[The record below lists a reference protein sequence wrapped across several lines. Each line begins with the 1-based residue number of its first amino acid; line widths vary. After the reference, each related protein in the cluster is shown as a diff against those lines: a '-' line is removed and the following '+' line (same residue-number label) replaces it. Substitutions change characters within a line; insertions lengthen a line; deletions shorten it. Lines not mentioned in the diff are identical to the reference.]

1 VRLLVSLLV
10 GALLVGLLAAA
21 GLGFVLKSMPYH
33 TPQLQPPAVRLTSA
47 DIESFEAY
55 PPGVRAVPVLSWR
68 DVSLRPG
75 KLVMA
80 PARFATMLSAL
91 RRDGFHS
98 VRLGTLEA
106 LAQGRHVALPSRPV
120 LLTFDAGLATDWT
133 TVDPILQRY
142 GFTAVVFVNPAY
154 VALKS
159 PSYFLTRAELQ
170 EMAASGRWD
179 VGVQAP
185 YERSLVGAKPTAQ
198 AGSSRGPDVLESVTE
213 WRERAARDAHVARSQ
228 LEGITN
234 RPVTAYA
241 WPVLE
246 TKNPNTQQAP
256 QVLYGT
262 LHRVFPFVF
271 GPPAAGTAEFVAS
284 GAGRRPLP
292 RVRVTVADTL
302 ASLYTRL
309 RTGIPAPPPLHPLT
323 LPWIAAGGT
332 CHTSNG
338 RLILRGH
345 RFVLCTVSADGSRWR
360 DYQLKLRVT
369 SPGRVTV
376 VVQMRVSTAGRVE
389 VAVSR
394 TGIRVEEE
402 VGGHWSVLRQFTSG
416 LLAASGGAPPMLGQ
430 GPTPMTIR
438 VAGRFLVVQVGGVT
452 YIRQRISPAL
462 GRGIIALG
470 IAATTRSHRIG
481 FDRLQVS
488 QVAQGGHPG

>member
-1 VRLLVSLLV
+1 MRLLVSVLI

-33 TPQLQPPAVRLTSA
+33 TPQLQPPAVRLTPA

-68 DVSLRPG
+68 DVSVRPG
-75 KLVMA
+75 RLVMA

-106 LAQGRHVALPSRPV
+106 LAQGRHAALPTRPV

-133 TVDPILQRY
+133 TVNPILQRY
-142 GFTAVVFVNPAY
+142 GFTAVVFVNPAV

-170 EMAASGRWD
+170 AMAASGRWD

-185 YERSLVGAKPTAQ
+185 YERSLVAAKRAAQ
-198 AGSSRGPDVLESVTE
+198 VGSARGPAALESVTE
-213 WRERAARDAHVARSQ
+213 WRERTARDAQAVRSQ

-241 WPVLE
+241 WPVSE
-246 TKNPNTQQAP
+246 TKNPNAQQAP

-271 GPPAAGTAEFVAS
+271 GPPAAGTAEFVDR
-284 GAGRRPLP
+284 GAGGRPLP
-292 RVRVTVADTL
+292 RVRVTVADTS

-323 LPWIAAGGT
+323 LPWVAAGGT
-332 CHTSNG
+332 CHTSHG

-345 RFVLCTVSADGSRWR
+345 GFVLCTLSADGSRWR
-360 DYQLKLRVT
+360 DYQVKLRVST
-369 SPGRVTV
+369 PGSVNV
-376 VVQMRVSTAGRVE
+376 IVQVRVSTAGRIQ
-389 VAVSR
+389 VAVGHA
-394 TGIRVEEE
+394 GISVEEE
-402 VGGHWSVLRQFTSG
+402 VGGHWSVLRRFTAA
-416 LLAASGGAPPMLGQ
+416 LLGAPGAAPSLLGQ
-430 GPTPMTIR
+430 GPTPMTIS
-438 VAGRFLVVQVGGVT
+438 VAGRFLAVQVGGT
-452 YIRQRISPAL
+452 YLRQRVSPAL
-462 GRGIIALG
+462 GQGIIGLG
-470 IAATTRSHRIG
+470 IAAATRSHRIG
-481 FDRLQVS
+481 FDQLQVS